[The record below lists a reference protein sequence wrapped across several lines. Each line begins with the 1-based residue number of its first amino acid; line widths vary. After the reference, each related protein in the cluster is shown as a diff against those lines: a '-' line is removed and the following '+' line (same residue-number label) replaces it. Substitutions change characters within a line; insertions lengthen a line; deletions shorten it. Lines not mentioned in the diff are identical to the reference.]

1 MSVRSN
7 AFRLNKSE
15 GKIMGVCAGLAD
27 YSGVDATIVRIAA
40 VALTLLGWI
49 FWRWERNVCKRLPA
63 CPQEIVAVEPPN
75 QL

>member
-27 YSGVDATIVRIAA
+27 YSGVGLMLVRLLA
-40 VALTLLGWI
+40 VLLTLCGFGSAVILYLIVG
-49 FWRWERNVCKRLPA
+49 LLAPA
-63 CPQEIVAVEPPN
+63 RY
-75 QL
+75 